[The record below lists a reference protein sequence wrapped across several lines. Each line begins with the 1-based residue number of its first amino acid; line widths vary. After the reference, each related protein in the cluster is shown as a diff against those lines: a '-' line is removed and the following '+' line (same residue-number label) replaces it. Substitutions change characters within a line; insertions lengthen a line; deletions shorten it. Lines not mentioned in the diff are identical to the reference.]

1 MLAPQRN
8 RTCGKTPTISHP
20 ASGLERALRIPALS
34 TGWRTSLEALLDRE
48 RKGRG
53 TTGNPGL
60 GPPMGPAP
68 AWQGFRSL
76 RVSQKVRESTNVTSL
91 VLESAD
97 GKPLTAA
104 LPGQFV
110 VLRLRPGPDEPTLLR
125 SYSLS
130 SAPSED
136 RYRISVKR
144 EPHGAA
150 GAYIDTRV
158 QASDVLDVSAP

>member
-60 GPPMGPAP
+60 GPPMGPPP
-68 AWQGFRSL
+68 AWQGFRPL
-76 RVSQKVRESTNVTSL
+76 RVSRKLHESSNVTSL
-91 VLESAD
+91 VLEPTD
-97 GKPLTAA
+97 GEPLTAA
-104 LPGQFV
+104 PAGQFI
-110 VLRLRPGPDEPTLLR
+110 VLRLRPQPDE
-125 SYSLS
+125 
-130 SAPSED
+130 
-136 RYRISVKR
+136 
-144 EPHGAA
+144 
-150 GAYIDTRV
+150 
-158 QASDVLDVSAP
+158 